1 MAREIGATPLARL
14 DYAAVV
20 LDETFEATDR
30 VTEPARA
37 IVAARFPSARLID
50 NLLLPRPAD
59 ARAEELSPPGPWAT
73 MDRPAAHQPGSAML
87 LTADVG
93 NTETVLG
100 VFDGPD
106 LIQTWRLSSQP
117 ERSADE
123 IALVFAGLL
132 EHRGLSLEKLSGLC
146 IASVVPDVTQQLR
159 EMAARYLSFE
169 PLVVGPGTRTG
180 VSVLTDNPREVGA
193 DRIVNTLAAYTRFG
207 GPCDRRRLRHRDEL
221 RRRLGPG

>member
-1 MAREIGATPLARL
+1 
-14 DYAAVV
+14 
-20 LDETFEATDR
+20 
-30 VTEPARA
+30 
-37 IVAARFPSARLID
+37 
-50 NLLLPRPAD
+50 
-59 ARAEELSPPGPWAT
+59 
-73 MDRPAAHQPGSAML
+73 ML

-100 VFDGPD
+100 VFDGPG
-106 LIQTWRLSSQP
+106 LVLAWRLSSQA

-169 PLVVGPGTRTG
+169 PLVVGPGTKTG
-180 VSVLTDNPREVGA
+180 VSVLTDNPLEAGA
-193 DRIVNTLAAYTRFG
+193 DRL
-207 GPCDRRRLRHRDEL
+207 
-221 RRRLGPG
+221 